1 MTEVLAIGV
10 YRPQDEAALREA
22 TGADFV
28 PDMATAQ
35 AISDEARAG
44 IRAIAYNTG
53 ERFGAAEMDGFPGL
67 GAISNLAVGYDAIDI
82 AAATERGIVV
92 TNTPDVLNDDV
103 ADLAVAMLLMQGRRL
118 VQAEAFARSGDW
130 GREGPFPLA
139 RKISGG
145 RAGILGLGRIG
156 HDIAKRLV
164 PFGMEIHYWSRSEKE
179 TPGWT
184 YQPDPVALAR
194 AVDYLIVAVVGGTET
209 AGIVSAE
216 VLDALGPEGIVVNI
230 SRGTTIDEGAMLDRL
245 EDGRLAGAGLDV
257 FLNEPKIDP
266 RFAALDNVVMLPHI
280 GSATDTTR
288 AEMARLQ
295 RDNVIAFMEGRP
307 VLTPVNPEAQGET
320 GQ

>member
-1 MTEVLAIGV
+1 MTDVLAIGV

-28 PDMATAQ
+28 PDMAA
-35 AISDEARAG
+35 ALALPEEARAG

-53 ERFGAAEMDGFPGL
+53 ESFGAAEMDRFAGL

-118 VQAEAFARSGDW
+118 VQAEAFARSGAW
-130 GREGPFPLA
+130 EREGPFPLA
-139 RKISGG
+139 RKISGA

-156 HDIAKRLV
+156 HDIATRLV
-164 PFGMEIHYWSRSEKE
+164 PFGTEIHYWSRSEKE

-184 YQPDPVALAR
+184 RQPDPVALAR

-209 AGIVSAE
+209 KGIVSAD
-216 VLDALGPEGIVVNI
+216 VLDALGPDGIVVNI
-230 SRGTTIDEGAMLDRL
+230 SRGTTIDEAAMLDRL

-257 FLNEPKIDP
+257 FLNEPRIDP
-266 RFAALDNVVMLPHI
+266 RFAALETVVMLPHI

-295 RDNVIAFMEGRP
+295 RDNVVAFMEGRP
-307 VLTPVNPEAQGET
+307 VPTPVNPEAQGGA